1 MSNSAA
7 WGCLENQGSA
17 GVLPGG
23 SSCGAEVSALR
34 KVFSCWSSRCP
45 GQKDDGRKW
54 GLGEGGRLLFLF
66 AWTRIEGKGCCLGDE
81 SSCCKGLGD
90 NDKEVLTQNLALRRA
105 ERILMRWKR
114 CCWQYV

>member
-1 MSNSAA
+1 MGLKSVRCVRYSAA
-7 WGCLENQGSA
+7 GALAARARRMMEENGGWG
-17 GVLPGG
+17 
-23 SSCGAEVSALR
+23 
-34 KVFSCWSSRCP
+34 K
-45 GQKDDGRKW
+45 
-54 GLGEGGRLLFLF
+54 GGRLLFLF